1 MINQASYYE
10 RKREK
15 GKNIRKS
22 QNYTASVYLKTVIFI
37 QLLKSISM
45 FLKVYILLFSPS
57 GP

>member
-37 QLLKSISM
+37 QLLKSIITQH
-45 FLKVYILLFSPS
+45 L
-57 GP
+57 GD